1 MPGSGKSLVAEVGAS
16 LGFRVFAMGDVVR
29 ALAQERRVEP
39 TPEKLGELMLKIRKE
54 KGPAIVAVKTVER
67 IRRESSAKVCVEG
80 LRSIP
85 EADLFRSEFSG
96 FSIIAVHS
104 SPRTRFVRLTARA
117 RRDDTKSHEIFSE
130 RDRREINVGLGGVL
144 ALADFVIV
152 NEGSMEELKSS
163 ASRAFRMAEINVQTR
178 R

>member
-29 ALAQERRVEP
+29 ELAQERGLEP
-39 TPEKLGELMLKIRKE
+39 TPERLGELMLKIRKE
-54 KGPAIVAVKTVER
+54 RGPAIVAVRTIEK
-67 IRRESSAKVCVEG
+67 IRRESPSRVCVEG
-80 LRSIP
+80 LRSIH
-85 EADLFRSEFSG
+85 EADLFCSEFSD

-104 SPRTRFVRLTARA
+104 SPRTRFARLRARA
-117 RRDDTKSHEIFSE
+117 RRDDTKSREVFSE

-144 ALADFVIV
+144 ALADFAIV
-152 NEGSMEELKSS
+152 NEGSIEELKSS